1 MVNML
6 LLTEKKLDV
15 FAFTKKVGHLTFKA
29 DDEDLKISVRN
40 TV

>member
-6 LLTEKKLDV
+6 LLIEEHLNV
-15 FAFTKKVGHLTFKA
+15 FAFTKKVSHLTFKA
-29 DDEDLKISVRN
+29 DDEDLKISVRK